1 MQMLGE
7 VTARSYRSVTRINP
21 SLNGAA
27 VVITTSTGLMI
38 SLEVLLL
45 SMEVSLYSK
54 MPASG
59 LVLQGR
65 KEKLLHGMRDQIH
78 CPATE

>member
-1 MQMLGE
+1 M
-7 VTARSYRSVTRINP
+7 IN
-21 SLNGAA
+21 
-27 VVITTSTGLMI
+27 
-38 SLEVLLL
+38 LEVLLL

-54 MPASG
+54 MPASV

>member
-1 MQMLGE
+1 MQTLAE
-7 VTARSYRSVTRINP
+7 VTARSYRSASQINP
-21 SLNGAA
+21 SLSGAVMA
-27 VVITTSTGLMI
+27 TITSMGPMI

-45 SMEVSLYSK
+45 SMEASLCYRMPVSV
-54 MPASG
+54 P
-59 LVLQGR
+59 VLHGK